1 MGLQTVALPSM
12 RRFLLF
18 ALAHAAISAASA
30 NADPVA
36 DAIRA
41 GGVALLMRHAT
52 APGTGDPDNFRLG
65 IAQANAIFPTKGVR
79 RRGALARTW
88 PLWAWQAPPIS

>member
-12 RRFLLF
+12 RLFLLF
-18 ALAHAAISAASA
+18 ALALAAISAASA

-65 IAQANAIFPTKGVR
+65 DCASQRNLSDKGVR